1 MIHALGLVRPELD
14 HLAPD
19 AWAVYADEEESLSRS
34 GLFESTAR
42 FKKTFGVTPAVRVH
56 FVGVWDTVSSFG
68 WIGNLRSTPYAA
80 DNPSVDHVRHAVAID
95 ERRALFADNR
105 FYPRKAKHQSIKEVW
120 FAGTHGDAG
129 GGWPEAK
136 SGLAKTTLEWMFREA
151 ENEGLLIDSAE
162 KESFLGRS
170 PGRKDRAKPSVECPV
185 NRSLLGLWWL
195 LEAIPRRQWWYTS
208 DGGRM
213 AWFWPHVARRRVI
226 PKNALVHESV
236 VRKLEVD
243 QGYKPSN
250 LPDEYVVEA

>member
-1 MIHALGLVRPELD
+1 MHFD
-14 HLAPD
+14 F
-19 AWAVYADEEESLSRS
+19 WAQASPKDSE
-34 GLFESTAR
+34 T
-42 FKKTFGVTPAVRVH
+42 
-56 FVGVWDTVSSFG
+56 SFHM
-68 WIGNLRSTPYAA
+68 LR
-80 DNPSVDHVRHAVAID
+80 
-95 ERRALFADNR
+95 
-105 FYPRKAKHQSIKEVW
+105 
-120 FAGTHGDAG
+120 
-129 GGWPEAK
+129 
-136 SGLAKTTLEWMFREA
+136 
-151 ENEGLLIDSAE
+151 
-162 KESFLGRS
+162 
-170 PGRKDRAKPSVECPV
+170 RKDRAKPSVECPV